1 MGASDLESRSEKCE
15 CRVGVCFR
23 IREEDCCLLASVM
36 VLVMVMPMLLLV
48 VVVVVLLTEGKA
60 EIARQSE
67 RESE

>member
-23 IREEDCCLLASVM
+23 IREEDCCLLVSVM
-36 VLVMVMPMLLLV
+36 MVMVMPMLLL
-48 VVVVVLLTEGKA
+48 VVVVLLTEGKA

>member
-48 VVVVVLLTEGKA
+48 VVVLLTEGKA